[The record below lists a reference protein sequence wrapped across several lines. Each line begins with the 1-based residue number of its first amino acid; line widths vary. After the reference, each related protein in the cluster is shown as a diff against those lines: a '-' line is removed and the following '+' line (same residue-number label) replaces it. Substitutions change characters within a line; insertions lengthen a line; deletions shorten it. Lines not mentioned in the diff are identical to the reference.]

1 MRDSIRTTRSLSI
14 VVVGALVA
22 NVAGIG
28 YYAVVRHYMRATV
41 DDPATVAMVGRD
53 YVIAIA
59 IVVAVY
65 EALTWG
71 LTWLPLRRRAD
82 AAHEPSRRQAFFVF
96 AMSWFGAGLWAS
108 ALAGAMGGNLHNVGL
123 AVIRWGYWGFA
134 VGGPAALLV
143 WWLAHRRNLRFIRH
157 GGHRHDTGQSPP
169 PVVR

>member
-1 MRDSIRTTRSLSI
+1 GI

-22 NVAGIG
+22 NVTGIG
-28 YYAVVRHYMRATV
+28 YYAMLRPDVRATV
-41 DDPATVAMVGRD
+41 DDLATIAFVWRD
-53 YVIAIA
+53 YVVSIA
-59 IVVAVY
+59 IVVGVY

-96 AMSWFGAGLWAS
+96 AMSWFGAALWAS
-108 ALAGAMGGNLHNVGL
+108 ALAGAMGGSLDNVGL

-134 VGGPAALLV
+134 VGGPAALVV

-157 GGHRHDTGQSPP
+157 GGHRHDPDQSLPP
-169 PVVR
+169 LVP